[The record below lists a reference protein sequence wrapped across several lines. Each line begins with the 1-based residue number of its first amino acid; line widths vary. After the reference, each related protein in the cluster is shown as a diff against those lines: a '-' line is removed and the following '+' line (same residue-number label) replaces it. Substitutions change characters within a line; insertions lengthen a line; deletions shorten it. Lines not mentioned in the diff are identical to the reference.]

1 MTGPA
6 RSANS
11 AHGAHADAPGAPGAP
26 APAPA
31 SSPSG
36 AGARAPSLRARLLWF
51 LLAAIACAALAQV
64 GLAYRAALAEA
75 DLLFDYHMQQMA
87 QALRPGLPS
96 LPSGDAPLP
105 PGEVENHEFVVQ
117 VWSSDG
123 LRVYES
129 AVGAALPQRAV
140 LGFSNVNANGTT
152 YRVLSVQTRAQV
164 IQVAQDMAT
173 RRDMARALALRTA
186 APIALLAPLLALA
199 VWWAVSGSLA
209 PVERV
214 RRQVARRQAD
224 DLSPVDGNALP
235 AEVRPLVDELNLL
248 LGRVQRAFEAQ
259 QHFVAD
265 AAHEL
270 RSPLAALKLQVQGL
284 QRAPDEATR
293 ERAVGRLAAGIDRA
307 TALVEQLLALARQEA
322 RLTAGTPAQPVVL
335 ADLARQSVVDAAA
348 QAQASGIDLGLG
360 RADPVAVPGH
370 AEALRIL
377 LRNLIDNA
385 LKYTPAGGTVD
396 VSVTAVGEGSG
407 PGADADANA
416 DAHAHGEPAA
426 LQLVVEDSGPGIA
439 EEDRAQVLA
448 RFHRAAQADA
458 QGRPIAGSGLGLSI
472 VQTIA
477 RMHRATLELG
487 RSDRLG
493 GLRIAVRLPL
503 HATLVA
509 VDTPELQP
517 SALRAGG
524 GGCA

>member
-1 MTGPA
+1 MSGPA
-6 RSANS
+6 
-11 AHGAHADAPGAPGAP
+11 
-26 APAPA
+26 
-31 SSPSG
+31 
-36 AGARAPSLRARLLWF
+36 AGAEETGSDTHPATTRRAHSLRARLLWF

-75 DLLFDYHMQQMA
+75 DVLFDYHMQQMA

-96 LPSGDAPLP
+96 LPSGDAPLL
-105 PGEVENHEFVVQ
+105 PGEPENHEFVVQ

-140 LGFSNVNANGTT
+140 LGFSNVRANHTT
-152 YRVLSVQTRAQV
+152 YRVLSVQTQAQV
-164 IQVAQDMAT
+164 IQVAQDMAV
-173 RRDMARALALRTA
+173 RRDMARSLALRTA

-214 RRQVARRQAD
+214 RRQVAQRQAG
-224 DLSPVDGNALP
+224 DLSPVDGDALP

-248 LGRVQRAFEAQ
+248 LGRVHHAFEAQ

-284 QRAPDEATR
+284 QRAPDADTR
-293 ERAVGRLAAGIDRA
+293 ERAVARLAAGIDRA

-322 RLTAGTPAQPVVL
+322 RLTAGTPPQPVVL
-335 ADLARQSVVDAAA
+335 ADLARQAVVDAAVHA
-348 QAQASGIDLGLG
+348 QARNIDLGLG
-360 RADPVAVPGH
+360 PADAAAVPGH

-396 VSVTAVGEGSG
+396 VSVVAERGGTAV
-407 PGADADANA
+407 
-416 DAHAHGEPAA
+416 
-426 LQLVVEDSGPGIA
+426 QLTVEDSGPGIA
-439 EEDRAQVLA
+439 PEDRTQVMA
-448 RFHRAAQADA
+448 RFHRAAQSEADGDA
-458 QGRPIAGSGLGLSI
+458 IAGSGLGLSI

-477 RMHRATLELG
+477 RMHGAAVVLDA
-487 RSDRLG
+487 SPQLG
-493 GLRIAVRLPL
+493 GLRVTVSLPL
-503 HATLVA
+503 HASAAEPAVA
-509 VDTPELQP
+509 GQERG
-517 SALRAGG
+517 A
-524 GGCA
+524 

>member
-1 MTGPA
+1 MSGPA
-6 RSANS
+6 VSAGTAAPS
-11 AHGAHADAPGAPGAP
+11 ASAAVP
-26 APAPA
+26 APSPA
-31 SSPSG
+31 TT
-36 AGARAPSLRARLLWF
+36 GARAPSLRARLLWF

-214 RRQVARRQAD
+214 RRQVAQRQAG
-224 DLSPVDGNALP
+224 DLSPVDGDALP

-284 QRAPDEATR
+284 QRAPDEATQA
-293 ERAVGRLAAGIDRA
+293 RAVARLAAGIDRA

-322 RLTAGTPAQPVVL
+322 RLTAGAPAQPVVL
-335 ADLARQSVVDAAA
+335 ADLARQAVVDAAA

-360 RADPVAVPGH
+360 RADAVAVPGH
-370 AEALRIL
+370 PEALRIL

-396 VSVTAVGEGSG
+396 VSVTSV
-407 PGADADANA
+407 DADGV
-416 DAHAHGEPAA
+416 DAPAA

-439 EEDRAQVLA
+439 EEDRTQVLA

-477 RMHRATLELG
+477 RMHRATLALG
-487 RSDRLG
+487 RSERLG
-493 GLRIAVRLPL
+493 GLQVAVRLPM
-503 HATLVA
+503 A
-509 VDTPELQP
+509 DGPPEHIPPAQRADGGAGA
-517 SALRAGG
+517 SA
-524 GGCA
+524 